1 MLNGNNFYPEDGGF
15 TVNTDL
21 EEANNEVKQK
31 EPFSK
36 RKELFEW
43 LDVITLALIIV
54 VVIFGFLFRVATI
67 EGDSMLNTLHG
78 GEMVVISNF
87 SYTPEYGDIVVISRN
102 IENST
107 SAEAEG
113 QGPIIKRIIATENQT
128 VDIDFDTGIVYVD
141 GVALK
146 EDYIST
152 ATTVKRDVEFPVT
165 VPEGH
170 VFVLGDNRRVSL
182 DSRSSA
188 IGENG
193 MIDERYILGRAVFR
207 VLPFKKM
214 GSLTNK

>member
-1 MLNGNNFYPEDGGF
+1 MLLVALWQGLRLGELRA
-15 TVNTDL
+15 L
-21 EEANNEVKQK
+21 E
-31 EPFSK
+31 
-36 RKELFEW
+36 W
-43 LDVITLALIIV
+43 
-54 VVIFGFLFRVATI
+54 
-67 EGDSMLNTLHG
+67 
-78 GEMVVISNF
+78 
-87 SYTPEYGDIVVISRN
+87 
-102 IENST
+102 
-107 SAEAEG
+107 
-113 QGPIIKRIIATENQT
+113 
-128 VDIDFDTGIVYVD
+128 VDIDFDKGIVYVD